1 MADFTHAVLTR
12 MIWIDARLIGAGTI
26 GRQDL
31 VRAFGISQSQAA
43 IDFRSYRAINP
54 GRLTHDRQ
62 ARTYRAAPG
71 SLPAYPTALRVSVI
85 HAVRM
90 VMDLITDGSQPV
102 KPAPSCARCEDT
114 RFLDSH
120 IVLEQCP
127 DCNPEI
133 PK

>member
-1 MADFTHAVLTR
+1 M
-12 MIWIDARLIGAGTI
+12 IGAGTI

-31 VRAFGISQSQAA
+31 VTAFGISQSQAA

-54 GRLTHDRQ
+54 DRLMHDRQ
-62 ARTYRAAPG
+62 ARTYLVSPG
-71 SLPAYPTALRVSVI
+71 SLTAYPTALRTRVI

-90 VMDLITDGSQPV
+90 VMDLITDGSQPA
-102 KPAPSCARCEDT
+102 KPAPSCARCEDM

-120 IVLEQCP
+120 VILEQCL

>member
-1 MADFTHAVLTR
+1 MADLSHAVLTR
-12 MIWIDARLIGAGTI
+12 MIWIDARLIVAGTI

-31 VRAFGISQSQAA
+31 VTAFGISQSQAA
-43 IDFRSYRAINP
+43 IDFRSYRTMNHD
-54 GRLTHDRQ
+54 RLIHDRQ
-62 ARTYRAAPG
+62 AHIYRAAPG
-71 SLPAYPTALRVSVI
+71 LLPAYPTALRMSVI

-90 VMDLITDGSQPV
+90 VMDLITNSSQPA
-102 KPAPSCARCEDT
+102 KPAPNCARCEDM

-120 IVLEQCP
+120 VILEQCL